1 MTDTTTARSRLAGEL
16 GGDLAALD
24 TLSQEQCADLLLLLE
39 QAPDRDIECCEP
51 QLRDNIDTLPRLCR
65 PAVRRV
71 FLGRWR

>member
-1 MTDTTTARSRLAGEL
+1 MTDTTTARSRLAGEV

-24 TLSQEQCADLLLLLE
+24 KLSEQQCADLLDLLD
-39 QAPDRDIECCEP
+39 QAPDRDRDRCAP
-51 QLRDNIDTLPRLCR
+51 QLRATIDTLPRACR